1 MRDFSID
8 TDTIRVFFHL
18 LGVAVWVGGQIV
30 VGFLIPALRKIGV
43 DAPQRVAQRFNTIA
57 WPFFGLAVFTGIWG
71 LGENFDEYTTGGKV
85 GLFVKLGIVTLSGI
99 LAWLHTNETKSMRK
113 RIYAAGALIMA
124 LAAMLFGLALSS

>member
-43 DAPQRVAQRFNTIA
+43 DAPQRLRNGSTQSLGPSSAWRFSLAFGDWGKILMNTQR
-57 WPFFGLAVFTGIWG
+57 
-71 LGENFDEYTTGGKV
+71 
-85 GLFVKLGIVTLSGI
+85 
-99 LAWLHTNETKSMRK
+99 
-113 RIYAAGALIMA
+113 AAK
-124 LAAMLFGLALSS
+124 